1 MTWIFG
7 LLLFVLLPTHDEIRI
22 CWHWDL
28 IWKWMNLSQF
38 FLCFIL
44 LFIGDFW
51 HIFPILIRIF
61 SVFVSK
67 MCKYFSVWSFVV
79 IVWCTICKQT
89 QTNLGHNCHL
99 LMQNPKCYLLFF
111 FLFDAIIVLL
121 RLCLV
126 SQAIC
131 LVFRQKNRRNHHV
144 WHDRH
149 STLKLGKTNQTPQIG
164 NRR

>member
-1 MTWIFG
+1 MNELITVF
-7 LLLFVLLPTHDEIRI
+7 FVLHFVIYRWFLTHFSHFDPY
-22 CWHWDL
+22 
-28 IWKWMNLSQF
+28 F
-38 FLCFIL
+38 F
-44 LFIGDFW
+44 
-51 HIFPILIRIF
+51 RF
-61 SVFVSK
+61 SFQN

-121 RLCLV
+121 RLCFGVTGDLFGI
-126 SQAIC
+126 SSK
-131 LVFRQKNRRNHHV
+131 KNRRNHHA

>member
-1 MTWIFG
+1 MYAFFYDLFHKKVTWIFG
-7 LLLFVLLPTHDEIRI
+7 LLVFVLLPTHDEIRI

-38 FLCFIL
+38 FFVLHFVIYRWFL
-44 LFIGDFW
+44 T
-51 HIFPILIRIF
+51 HF
-61 SVFVSK
+61 SHFDPYFFRFSFQN

-121 RLCLV
+121 RLCFGVTGDLFGI
-126 SQAIC
+126 SS
-131 LVFRQKNRRNHHV
+131 K
-144 WHDRH
+144 
-149 STLKLGKTNQTPQIG
+149 KTE
-164 NRR
+164 